1 MLSNTFFAQFLQDPK
16 TTLIFFLLAFPGRVM
31 ALSVHEFAHAWV
43 ANRCGDPTAR
53 LMGRMTINPLKHLDP
68 LGTLLMLV
76 MGFGW
81 AKPVPVNPLH
91 YKNYRRDDLL
101 VSIAGVTMNMIMF
114 LLSMLVMFAILAA
127 TVARAPMLTETWS
140 ATAPDVYRTVYG
152 GEQVLVFPEDG
163 GHVYVTIANAALAL
177 PFISDVITDI
187 YGAVPGYLY
196 QMLCYFAMV
205 NLGLCVFNLIPMP
218 PLDGYHVLNDLVL
231 KKNLFANPYTARM
244 CYMVL
249 VVLIL
254 TGTLGRGL
262 GWVDGKILDGVC
274 QLARMGRG
282 ALGLA

>member
-1 MLSNTFFAQFLQDPK
+1 LLSNTFFAQFLRDPK

-114 LLSMLVMFAILAA
+114 LLSMLVMFAILVV
-127 TVARAPMLTETWS
+127 TVARAPMLADVWRS
-140 ATAPDVYRTVYG
+140 DMPNVYRSVEDGQQALVFLEG
-152 GEQVLVFPEDG
+152 GE
-163 GHVYVTIANAALAL
+163 YYYIIISRAALML
-177 PFISDVITDI
+177 PYISDVITGI

-274 QLARMGRG
+274 QLARMGMG